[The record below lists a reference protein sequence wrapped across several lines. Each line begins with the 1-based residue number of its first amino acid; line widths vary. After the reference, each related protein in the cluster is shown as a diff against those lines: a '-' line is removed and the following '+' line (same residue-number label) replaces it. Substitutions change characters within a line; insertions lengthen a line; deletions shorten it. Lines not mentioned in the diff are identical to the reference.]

1 MFGWLF
7 KNRAPPGDIGTGVE
21 PYDWQPNRLVVPTY
35 ALRKR
40 DELEWAVFLTRT
52 KNSAGFQMLKVFDP
66 LRGEPKTADLDP
78 DIHYWARVGNELWFL
93 VDRDWFGFPDP
104 QQYALLI
111 WNRSKK
117 RLTQMG
123 NFGRL
128 PDTWTLPDASN

>member
-7 KNRAPPGDIGTGVE
+7 KNRVPSSEAGIGVE

-35 ALRKR
+35 ALNRR
-40 DELEWAVFLTRT
+40 DEPEWIEFLKRT
-52 KNSAGFQMLKVFDP
+52 TNSASFQMLKVFDP
-66 LRGEPKTADLDP
+66 LRDEPKKADLDP

-93 VDRDWFGFPDP
+93 ADRDWFGFPDP
-104 QQYALLI
+104 QQYALLV

-117 RLTQMG
+117 RLTQLG

-128 PDTWTLPDASN
+128 PDSWTLPDASN